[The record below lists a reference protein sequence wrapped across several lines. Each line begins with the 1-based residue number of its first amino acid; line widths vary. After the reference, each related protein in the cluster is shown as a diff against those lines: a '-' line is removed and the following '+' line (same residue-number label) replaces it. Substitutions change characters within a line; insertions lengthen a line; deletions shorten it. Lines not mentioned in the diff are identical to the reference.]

1 MKFVVVLFCFSVVL
15 CSMLRSVSGDE
26 KSLILRQKRDSNMRE
41 LIKEL
46 ARKLSDSAHQA
57 IEAVKNFTAGI
68 KDEVQQYIEKIHAD
82 RQRLRRRITKAVKK
96 VTDKLFEVG
105 EGISTCIDSH
115 REEADNLIDQTYTR
129 SRSCADDRIKEVNDM
144 IDDLITESNS
154 ALNYSKE
161 VLESMRNCSI
171 DDDGSLLNVGKC
183 LSPLTNEAQT
193 TGAIFTTNS
202 GISIARIN
210 LAIGTLPAA
219 FEMCA
224 GFNMIRATIGTAKII
239 IDIGRCSVKSVIES
253 FVENIFQVCV
263 IRHYCLLLLILLSN
277 YIFSLIMRFVLLLFL
292 LTLCSQDVYSV
303 LSNEHNVNKMSTVQ
317 RTSEYRRSV
326 ADLWNSVKQSAINA
340 WESVKNIA
348 KHTAERINIWVQNVK
363 TKANEINSMFRSRLQ
378 NMKKEMNNL
387 IASIKVSG
395 ILVKQCIKRQQKAI
409 EKILKDILV
418 NVTTC
423 ISQST
428 YYLPMLEETGNQ
440 LLIDKDEF
448 IANIDKELQAC
459 LNNED
464 IDECFNDVRKKV
476 YNDLENEEKGI
487 LKYRDE
493 TRAIADDIL
502 NTIVSCTSN
511 GLIEASAAITNT
523 TIQII
528 KCVSDAS
535 FN

>member
-1 MKFVVVLFCFSVVL
+1 MSDVDVDDEILDGIPTSPTSSEQPGSVQDSSDRDLSAGEGEACSPPVTPPINHPNVTIARGL
-15 CSMLRSVSGDE
+15 CSMLRSVFGDE

-96 VTDKLFEVG
+96 VTDKLFEAG

-183 LSPLTNEAQT
+183 LSPLTNEAQA

-239 IDIGRCSVKSVIES
+239 IDIGRCS
-253 FVENIFQVCV
+253 
-263 IRHYCLLLLILLSN
+263 
-277 YIFSLIMRFVLLLFL
+277 
-292 LTLCSQDVYSV
+292 DVYSV

-317 RTSEYRRSV
+317 QTSEYRRSV

-528 KCVSDAS
+528 KCVSDES